1 MPAILKTV
9 PAPRDLD
16 IAQAMAWVRQTYG
29 KGRIRQF
36 AEIAGLVLS
45 RQKALPKDY
54 YFYGLFRPEIG
65 PEQRRAYVF
74 NRSGRALNGRLSPR
88 HPGSLSNLLH
98 DKALLGLLLERAG
111 LPVMPI
117 LAIHG
122 QHLKVPAVRHLG
134 DAAAIAAFLGDV
146 ANLPCFG
153 KPIRGSL
160 GLGAV
165 GVASGEDGGRRLTLT
180 DGRIVDA
187 AALAEEIART
197 YPDGY
202 MFQPL
207 IRQHPVLEA
216 CNGTAV
222 GMLRVVTLRLAEAP
236 RLLYAVQR
244 LPPDGA
250 MSDGATGHPNTMAL
264 VDPATGRIV
273 RAQALTRMATSPA
286 THSPARGVP
295 LDTLVVPFVDRAVA
309 VALDAH
315 RLFPASGILGFDIA
329 IRPDGPVINEING
342 SPFHHIYQRPAD
354 RGLLNPDF
362 KPMIDE
368 AIAVSAEMERMA
380 RRLTRP
386 AA

>member
-16 IAQAMAWVRQTYG
+16 IAHAMAWVRKTYG
-29 KGRIRQF
+29 KGRLRQF

-74 NRSGRALNGRLSPR
+74 NKSGRALNDRLSPR

-98 DKALLGLLLERAG
+98 NKALLGLLLERAG

-122 QHLKVPAVRHLG
+122 QHLRVPSVPQLA
-134 DAAAIAAFLGDV
+134 DAAAIAAFLGDEGH
-146 ANLPCFG
+146 LPCFG
-153 KPIRGSL
+153 KPVYGSL

-165 GVASGEDGGRRLTLT
+165 GVLSAEDGGRRLVLT
-180 DGRIVDA
+180 DGRTVETA
-187 AALAEEIART
+187 VLAGEIARI

-202 MFQPL
+202 IFQPL

-222 GMLRVVTLRLAEAP
+222 GMLRVVTLRLAEGP
-236 RLLYAVQR
+236 RLLYTVQR
-244 LPPDGA
+244 MPPDGV
-250 MSDGATGHPNTMAL
+250 MSDGTTGHPNTMAL

-273 RAQALTRMATSPA
+273 RAQALTHMATSPA
-286 THSPARGVP
+286 TTSPARGVP

-309 VALDAH
+309 LALDAH
-315 RLFPASGILGFDIA
+315 RLFPASGLLGFDIA
-329 IRPDGPVINEING
+329 IRPDGPIINEINS
-342 SPFHHIYQRPAD
+342 SPYHHIYQRPAD
-354 RGLLNPDF
+354 RGVLNPDF

-368 AIAVSAEMERMA
+368 AIAVSDQIGRMA
-380 RRLTRP
+380 TRLTRP
-386 AA
+386 TS